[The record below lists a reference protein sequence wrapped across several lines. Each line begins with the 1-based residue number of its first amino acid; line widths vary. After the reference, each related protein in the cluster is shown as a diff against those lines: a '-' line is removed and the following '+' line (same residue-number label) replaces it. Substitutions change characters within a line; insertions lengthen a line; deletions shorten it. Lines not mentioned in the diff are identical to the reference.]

1 MLSVVITTWN
11 EQKALPRAVSSVK
24 KIADEIVVVDT
35 ESTDDTVKIA
45 RDLGCKVFTHKNT
58 GIVEP
63 VRNFSIA
70 KARGDWILILDAD
83 EEIPSALLDKIQ
95 SIIKDPQSADFYRI
109 PRKNMIFG
117 KWIES
122 THWWP
127 DYVFRLFK
135 KGHVSWED
143 TIHSVPFT
151 KGRGADLD
159 ADPET
164 AIIHHH
170 YVTISQYV
178 DRLNRYTDH
187 QLKHLQKDGY
197 NFSWTHLIDKPFSEF
212 IRQYFARG
220 GYKDGLHGLAL
231 SGLQAFSELVLYLKA
246 WEDGSFLPQP
256 IKADQVVSLVCSK
269 KSEFNWWA
277 TDAKIQS
284 TSWLGKIYYRLLR
297 KLTIHAH

>member
-11 EQKALPRAVSSVK
+11 EEKALPRAVASVK
-24 KIADEIVVVDT
+24 KLAGEIVVVDT

-45 RDLGCKVFTHKNT
+45 RELGCKVFTHKNT

-63 VRNFSIA
+63 VRNFSIS

-83 EEIPSALLDKIQ
+83 EEIPSVLLEKIKNIVT
-95 SIIKDPQSADFYRI
+95 SSESADFYRI

-117 KWIES
+117 KWIQS
-122 THWWP
+122 SHWWP
-127 DYVFRLFK
+127 DYVYRLFK

-151 KGRGADLD
+151 KGRGADLN
-159 ADPET
+159 ADSET

-170 YVTISQYV
+170 YVTIGQYV

-187 QLKHLQKDGY
+187 QLKHLQKEGY

-220 GYKDGLHGLAL
+220 GYKDGLHGLSL
-231 SGLQAFSELVLYLKA
+231 SALQAFSELVLYLKA
-246 WEDGSFLPQP
+246 WEASSFLPKTITP
-256 IKADQVVSLVCSK
+256 IQVSEQIFAK
-269 KSEFNWWA
+269 KSEFLWWSM
-277 TDAKIQS
+277 DARIKES
-284 TSWLGKIYYRLLR
+284 SWIGKIYYRLLR
-297 KLTIHAH
+297 RLTVHAN